1 MNWQD
6 VQKLRKAGQLR
17 EAREAAV
24 GILAADPRDFRTKSA
39 LEWVLYGFIN
49 CSVENVRAASKRDEP
64 INKRDID
71 EINRWMVEFYKL
83 KPEVPGM
90 PCSMILRQL
99 SKVGQHIPRFLGFV
113 RWVGLEGM
121 KDEDWK
127 PTSFQ
132 GNSFQSV
139 ALVVARALCKW
150 IKAHPDASVEDMT
163 FALKWAEETKSRTH
177 EENALWLSWDMVIIL
192 RQMGEFQRA
201 TELLTGVIK
210 AKRNEFWVWAEAGR
224 LYQSE
229 QPELALSCFC
239 RALECPAE
247 SKFLVKVH
255 RELAELLAEQGE
267 FAQASREV
275 AIIIDIRKAEG
286 WPIGRE
292 MEALIASP
300 WYDSFADG
308 AEDPKAFYG
317 RHSPAALALCFDVV
331 ETKAA
336 SYLGP
341 LIPHT
346 PKEPRPGWKPKP
358 LSRFAMQDVEGRAWS
373 LIGPEIKRLKFEV
386 GAPVTIVIGWQ
397 NGEDRETIVHVS
409 TRPEGKFWDCLES
422 RAGVVVRETSN
433 EKPLKVFIA
442 GIGDE
447 LGVESPPANPLR
459 IGDGVQICIARN
471 PKNNRLGAF
480 NVELG
485 ELPNRDVKLVQG
497 QLRRN
502 PKGFGF
508 VGDAFVP
515 PYIVESVTS
524 DVADVSALAVFGK
537 HPVKDERSWRVIK
550 LDAV

>member
-49 CSVENVRAASKRDEP
+49 CSVENVRAASKRDGP

-90 PCSMILRQL
+90 PCSAILRQL

-121 KDEDWK
+121 NDEDWK

-201 TELLTGVIK
+201 SELLSGVIK

-267 FAQASREV
+267 FAQASKEV

-292 MEALIASP
+292 MEALIATP

-358 LSRFAMQDVEGRAWS
+358 LPRFAMQDVEGRAWS

-386 GAPVTIVIGWQ
+386 GAPVTIVIGRQ

-447 LGVESPPANPLR
+447 LGVESPLANPLR

-485 ELPNRDVKLVQG
+485 ELPNRDVRLVQG